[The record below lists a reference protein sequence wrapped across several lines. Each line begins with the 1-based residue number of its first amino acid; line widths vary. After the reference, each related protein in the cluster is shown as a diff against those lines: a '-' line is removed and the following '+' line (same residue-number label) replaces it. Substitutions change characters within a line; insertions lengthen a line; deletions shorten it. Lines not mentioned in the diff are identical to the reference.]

1 MSPGGSQIPKVLG
14 QFREK
19 ICYGS
24 KNPFSSLRECS
35 RRAESLPSMFLWK
48 IYAAVDPTT
57 PPELG
62 DTAVWRYSGYKRRN
76 IFRFLYFL
84 TKSLLDLTIQY
95 RFSLYRKFYGKSILT
110 FGVLGVIRSYL
121 VIILH
126 ILCVFGKIKIFDV
139 KIFFRRKISDFNQK
153 LPLSGFYN

>member
-14 QFREK
+14 QFEK
-19 ICYGS
+19 KMGYGS

-62 DTAVWRYSGYKRRN
+62 D
-76 IFRFLYFL
+76 I
-84 TKSLLDLTIQY
+84 
-95 RFSLYRKFYGKSILT
+95 
-110 FGVLGVIRSYL
+110 VI
-121 VIILH
+121 
-126 ILCVFGKIKIFDV
+126 
-139 KIFFRRKISDFNQK
+139 
-153 LPLSGFYN
+153 